1 MKKNR
6 PNDVI
11 EIPNC
16 CHVFLNAYIWSFQV
30 LGLFLQYLMF
40 FLRDNQQGIL
50 SYQSQQLPCRAREA
64 EHITYFLTYCSV
76 WTVLY
81 METFFLSVNR

>member
-1 MKKNR
+1 MKKHR
-6 PNDVI
+6 LNDVI

-16 CHVFLNAYIWSFQV
+16 CHVSLNAYIWSFQV

-64 EHITYFLTYCSV
+64 QAHYLFSHLPFRMDSFV
-76 WTVLY
+76 HGNVLSY
-81 METFFLSVNR
+81 R